1 MAREHGETVDRCTG
15 AWRVLAGSLVA
26 GCLAMASAVSHAGEC
41 PESIA
46 DLYAT
51 ASDAVVLISS
61 QSVNPYR
68 LAERLQQGIGSGFIV
83 DERGLV
89 VTNSHVV
96 FGAQVL
102 AVQLDD
108 GRTVPARLLGADPLL
123 DIAVLQIPQ
132 SDAGRLPVLRFGDS
146 DRLRPGD
153 DVVAI
158 GNPLGLEQTITRG
171 IVSGL
176 NRVLPERPLLL
187 SHPMIQTDT
196 PINPGNSGGPLLNRC
211 GEVVGVST
219 SIVQGSQ
226 SIGFAVPSRIVV
238 AAVQE
243 ILEKGRVVRPWVGVQ
258 GQMVDPALKR
268 LFALPLVEGF
278 LVEVVEPGSPAE
290 KAGVRGGSLPVQVGG
305 RAFLLGGD
313 IVTRVNGISA
323 GRAENFPKIAAEL
336 RVGNRLRV
344 ELFRDGEYRE
354 VDYEL
359 PERPLQPGDV
369 PESLQVFPARE
380 SPPFAR

>member
-1 MAREHGETVDRCTG
+1 M
-15 AWRVLAGSLVA
+15 LVNRLKRSRRPQA
-26 GCLAMASAVSHAGEC
+26 AIRSAVAATAATFSLAVGAAGAAEC

-46 DLYAT
+46 DLYEQV
-51 ASDAVVLISS
+51 SDAVVLITA
-61 QSVNPYR
+61 QAVNPYR
-68 LAERLQQGIGSGFIV
+68 LADRLQQGIGSGFIV
-83 DERGLV
+83 DERGV
-89 VTNSHVV
+89 IVTNSHVV

-102 AVQLDD
+102 AVKLDS
-108 GRTVPARLLGADPLL
+108 GESVPASLLGADPLL
-123 DIAVLQIPQ
+123 DIAVLKIPQ
-132 SDAGRLPVLRFGDS
+132 PDRGRLPVLRFGDS
-146 DRLRPGD
+146 DLLRPGE

-187 SHPMIQTDT
+187 SHPMIQTDA

-219 SIVQGSQ
+219 AIVQGSQ

-243 ILEKGRVVRPWVGVQ
+243 ILDKGRVVRPWVGVQ
-258 GQMVDPALKR
+258 GQLVDPRLGQ
-268 LFALPLVEGF
+268 LFAIPLVPGF
-278 LVEVVEPGSPAE
+278 LVEVVEPGSPAD
-290 KAGVRGGSLPVQVGG
+290 KAGIKGGSLPVQIGG
-305 RAFLLGGD
+305 RALLLGGD
-313 IVTRVNGISA
+313 IVTRVNGIAA
-323 GRAENFPKIAAEL
+323 GDPENFPKIVAEL

-344 ELFRDGEYRE
+344 ELFRDGQHRE
-354 VDYEL
+354 VSYEL

-369 PESLQVFPARE
+369 PDSLQVFPVRE
-380 SPPFAR
+380 SPPHAR